1 MEKENTTNKENPGF
15 KYFECF
21 MSLNESSFKIPY
33 SLLNANFK
41 QYELY
46 LHQETSKLKQ
56 KLSLI
61 NDLISAGTL
70 DDEENALSE
79 LNDMIKNVNT
89 FEKQLNHKTNK
100 EWNLLMRIKKRA
112 KFYSEMNINYEK
124 NDFKGINEWY
134 QKYTNLLIADYLIR
148 NCTLE
153 QQHEV
158 EKETGDP
165 DLCNPGIM
173 FLKQKHME
181 HLIDTDVL
189 TEANEISISLTSEH
203 NLKPLMEWIESNKQ
217 RLVRRKSHLEFKANF
232 QKYIELLLNFDLG
245 GAIHCLQTCLF
256 KYIGNHFDEVTGA
269 CGLLVYIERCIEQ
282 TTFQSRSNTP
292 DSSSEDINCT
302 NPKQDSKS
310 GTYFNNDDDVY
321 RYFFHCSAPNSE
333 INIIDPTETT
343 SVTNI
348 QHLFNAKNLEKYTNL
363 LDQSSWSNLSDLFLD
378 EYYSIYNIPKNDPLL
393 IYISLGVSALKTKE
407 CLHDR
412 PQIDTHYDVLDHY
425 SSDDKFE
432 NPCPV
437 CSKYFAPLSE
447 DLPYAH
453 HTESKLFDNPVMLPS
468 GNVFDSSRLK
478 LLADTL
484 KEKGIVKLKIG
495 EIIDPIEKT
504 VFSESDFIT
513 MYPT

>member
-1 MEKENTTNKENPGF
+1 MEENTIDKENSGF
-15 KYFECF
+15 KYFESF

-33 SLLNANFK
+33 SLLSANFK

-46 LHQETSKLKQ
+46 VHQQTSKLKG
-56 KLSLI
+56 KLSVI
-61 NDLISAGTL
+61 NDLISTGAL

-79 LNDMIKNVNT
+79 LNDMIKDVNT
-89 FEKQLNHKTNK
+89 FEKQLNQKVDK
-100 EWNLLMRIKKRA
+100 EWNLLTRIKKRA
-112 KFYSEMNINYEK
+112 TFYNQMNISYEK

-134 QKYTNLLIADYLIR
+134 QKYTNLLIAGYLIR

-153 QQHEV
+153 QQQEV

-165 DLCNPGIM
+165 NMCNPGIM

-189 TEANEISISLTSEH
+189 TEANEISISLKSEH
-203 NLKPLMEWIESNKQ
+203 NLQPLMKWIESNKE

-232 QKYIELLLNFDLG
+232 QRYIELLLNFDLG

-256 KYIGNHFDEVTGA
+256 KYVGNHFDEVTGA

-282 TTFQSRSNTP
+282 TTFQSKSITP
-292 DSSSEDINCT
+292 DSSAEDIPIT
-302 NPKQDSKS
+302 NPKHVSKS
-310 GTYFNNDDDVY
+310 GTHFKNDNDVY
-321 RYFFHCSAPNSE
+321 NYFFHCSAPNPG
-333 INIIDPTETT
+333 INIIEPTETT

-348 QHLFNAKNLEKYTNL
+348 QHLLNAKNLEKYTNL
-363 LDQSSWSNLSDLFLD
+363 LDQNSWSNLSELFLD

-412 PQIDTHYDVLDHY
+412 PQIDAHYDVLDHY
-425 SSDDKFE
+425 SSDDKLE

-437 CSKYFAPLSE
+437 CSQYFAALSE

-468 GNVFDSSRLK
+468 GNVFDSSRLI

-484 KEKGIVKLKIG
+484 REKGIVKLSTG

-504 VFSESDFIT
+504 IFNESDFIT